1 MPAQRTSEPSSSEDS
16 TWRLSSGMPGGWGR
30 RSQSAHRRDSSPSAN
45 DVHLRNAGINPVG
58 RGDSP
63 VRAGA
68 WQPAGQGTGRRLR
81 LADLKRQ
88 EEERE
93 MRERERGSWDGE
105 GGDEGG
111 MGVGRAM

>member
-1 MPAQRTSEPSSSEDS
+1 
-16 TWRLSSGMPGGWGR
+16 
-30 RSQSAHRRDSSPSAN
+30 
-45 DVHLRNAGINPVG
+45 
-58 RGDSP
+58 
-63 VRAGA
+63 
-68 WQPAGQGTGRRLR
+68 

-111 MGVGRAM
+111 MGVGRAMWDGLEREDSPYY